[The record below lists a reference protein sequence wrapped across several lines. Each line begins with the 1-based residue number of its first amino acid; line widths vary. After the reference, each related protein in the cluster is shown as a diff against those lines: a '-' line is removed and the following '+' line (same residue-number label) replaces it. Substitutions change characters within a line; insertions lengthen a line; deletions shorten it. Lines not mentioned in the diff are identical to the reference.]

1 METFPQFKSQDF
13 NVKGIGWDTCA
24 ADVLLSNIGWV
35 SVTAGVGSL
44 VSLKAHTPNGI
55 GLDIREPALLPTS
68 VTKRGEGQ
76 RERRVGAGEV
86 GRG

>member
-13 NVKGIGWDTCA
+13 MVRGIGWDASA
-24 ADVLLSNIGWV
+24 ADVVLSNVGWV

-44 VSLKAHTPNGI
+44 VSLKGHTPNGV

-68 VTKRGEGQ
+68 VTKRGELF
-76 RERRVGAGEV
+76 
-86 GRG
+86 